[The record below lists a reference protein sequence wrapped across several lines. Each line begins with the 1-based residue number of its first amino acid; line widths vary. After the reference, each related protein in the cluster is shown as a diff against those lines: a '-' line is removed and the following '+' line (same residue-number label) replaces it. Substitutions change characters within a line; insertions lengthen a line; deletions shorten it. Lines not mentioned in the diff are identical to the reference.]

1 MLVIQA
7 LLALRRLPPLMLIGL
22 SVMAF
27 GGLLDVVM
35 HLEPAGHGAHAGF
48 GTEHLAHVVGIAGMS
63 LVLAGLVLH
72 GARRHRRPRADRHGG
87 LDSHARR

>member
-1 MLVIQA
+1 MLVIQILA
-7 LLALRRLPPLMLIGL
+7 ALRRLPSLMLIGL
-22 SVMAF
+22 LVMAT
-27 GGLLDVVM
+27 GGALDVAM
-35 HLEPAGHGAHAGF
+35 HIGATDHAAHSGF
-48 GTEHLAHVVGIAGMS
+48 ATEHLAHVVGIAGMS